1 MEPSRYETLMGKVG
15 YEPVNSAALFEAWVE
30 EHAQHLLKKP
40 DWYDEALGGWSFGCG
55 QPPPTKIRRSDLAA
69 EAYRVLAHANDG
81 TDPLTEK
88 SQRWL
93 LGVMSFFAK
102 YPSGTSREGEGEL
115 MGLESEAHLDC

>member
-1 MEPSRYETLMGKVG
+1 MEPSRFEQLRAKVG
-15 YEPVNSAALFEAWVE
+15 HERLDLAALGAAGAEYRAKYEP
-30 EHAQHLLKKP
+30 KKP

-55 QPPPTKIRRSDLAA
+55 QPPPMKIRRSDLAA